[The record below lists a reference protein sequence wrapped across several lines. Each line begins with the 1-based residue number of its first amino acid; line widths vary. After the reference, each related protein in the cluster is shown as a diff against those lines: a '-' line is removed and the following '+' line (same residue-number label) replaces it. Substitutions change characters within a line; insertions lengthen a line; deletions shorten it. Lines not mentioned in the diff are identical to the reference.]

1 MGSARGSVGD
11 SDGGVVVI
19 TNTKVI
25 SKVDTVTLL
34 ELERTLDPT
43 TSAWWRVNRE
53 LTRRDWFWINSEDED
68 SDA

>member
-1 MGSARGSVGD
+1 M
-11 SDGGVVVI
+11 I

-43 TSAWWRVNRE
+43 ISAWWRVNRE